1 MFSRFSY
8 ALIVIVAIWHGDAAR
23 ADSAISPS
31 STVFVR
37 VRGNAAEFVL
47 KKLKETAEKDG
58 SMCDLNDPGKP
69 PSLLCR
75 PKDSYNA
82 IVIAETD
89 ETGGLVTVNLYLWDD
104 SLRLDEE
111 LQAKM
116 IIVLHEWA
124 DKLKGNR
131 NVKAIR
137 QCKGPQFRLTLTKDV
152 CESRSLWQQ

>member
-1 MFSRFSY
+1 MFSRLSY
-8 ALIVIVAIWHGDAAR
+8 ALILIVALCYADAAR
-23 ADSAISPS
+23 ADAAIMPS
-31 STVFVR
+31 STVFVK

-47 KKLKETAEKDG
+47 KQFKMAAEKNG
-58 SMCDLNDPGKP
+58 SLCDLNDPGKP

-75 PKDSYNA
+75 PKDLYNT

-89 ETGGLVTVNLYLWDD
+89 ETGRLVTVNLYLWDD
-104 SLRLDEE
+104 SLDVDED

-124 DKLKGNR
+124 NELKGNR

-137 QCKGPQFRLTLTKDV
+137 QCKVPQFRLTLTKNV
-152 CESRSLWQQ
+152 CESRSLWQ